1 MNLAANGE
9 CAVGG
14 FVDHHAHLLKES
26 SGVPYPWHG
35 TTVRAFHERVQRDG
49 GTPMDVPEPAAAPAG
64 ELAARLQRG
73 LAGAA
78 SAGLVEITEM
88 GMRQWA
94 YLDALAGLGQSG
106 PLPVRVRIYLAS
118 GLAENTSLAEL
129 DARRASCGPW
139 LRLDGVKFYADG
151 WLGPRT
157 CAMCRGFADENGT
170 GILFQN
176 GATLARRI
184 EPYAARGWRIAT
196 HAIGDRA
203 VAAVLDAYELAWGH
217 DDRAVSAAM
226 PRIEHGSVLSAA
238 LADRVAALGVGVCIQ
253 PSFPV
258 TDAAQVPAALG
269 TDRAATAY
277 PWKTLAAA
285 GARLLIGTDYPIE
298 VLEPLVGLAR
308 LVSGR
313 SDRPGFGTDWTA
325 PEHSRLP
332 LDLAIELAT
341 DESAGQTYLSA
352 DPRSCPARD
361 LDQIEVHG
369 TKPVPFG
376 DR

>member
-1 MNLAANGE
+1 MMEAMNLAANGG

-35 TTVRAFHERVQRDG
+35 TTVRAFHEQVQRDG

-94 YLDALAGLGQSG
+94 YLDALAGLGRSG

-118 GLAENTSLAEL
+118 GLAEDNSMAEL
-129 DARRASCGPW
+129 DARRAGCGPW
-139 LRLDGVKFYADG
+139 IRLDGVKFYADG

-157 CAMCRGFADENGT
+157 CAMCRGFVPRRRHGHLVQDA
-170 GILFQN
+170 
-176 GATLARRI
+176 ATLARRI
-184 EPYAARGWRIAT
+184 EPWRHTRLADSDACDRRPGRGGRSRRL
-196 HAIGDRA
+196 RA
-203 VAAVLDAYELAWGH
+203 G
-217 DDRAVSAAM
+217 RGITMTAVSAAM
-226 PRIEHGSVLSAA
+226 PGSSTAACSAA

-258 TDAAQVPAALG
+258 TDAAQCLPRSARTARRPPAC
-269 TDRAATAY
+269 R
-277 PWKTLAAA
+277 
-285 GARLLIGTDYPIE
+285 
-298 VLEPLVGLAR
+298 
-308 LVSGR
+308 
-313 SDRPGFGTDWTA
+313 
-325 PEHSRLP
+325 HSRRRGL
-332 LDLAIELAT
+332 
-341 DESAGQTYLSA
+341 G
-352 DPRSCPARD
+352 C
-361 LDQIEVHG
+361 
-369 TKPVPFG
+369 
-376 DR
+376 